1 MRLAFL
7 ALILAAMLAGPA
19 LAGEAEAGAADKP
32 GEAAAQKCQ
41 VAEINPVTG
50 HVFCIKPLGAP
61 VEAPKANES
70 EPCKP
75 QTRENADWTWR
86 PKCKG

>member
-7 ALILAAMLAGPA
+7 TVFLATALAVPA
-19 LAGEAEAGAADKP
+19 LAGDTEAGAAAEP
-32 GEAAAQKCQ
+32 GQAAAQKCQ
-41 VAEINPVTG
+41 VAEVNPVTG

-61 VEAPKANES
+61 VEAPKASES

-75 QTRENADWTWR
+75 QTRENAEWTWR